1 MTQKI
6 LAEVDVGRFGNAFAF
21 CTLLIFIV
29 LIVMGLINL
38 LVRGN
43 PNKALQPSHTQIV
56 KA

>member
-21 CTLLIFIV
+21 CTILIFIV
-29 LIVMGLINL
+29 LTVMGFINL
-38 LVRGN
+38 LVRG
-43 PNKALQPSHTQIV
+43 KPSSASLPLNTQIV